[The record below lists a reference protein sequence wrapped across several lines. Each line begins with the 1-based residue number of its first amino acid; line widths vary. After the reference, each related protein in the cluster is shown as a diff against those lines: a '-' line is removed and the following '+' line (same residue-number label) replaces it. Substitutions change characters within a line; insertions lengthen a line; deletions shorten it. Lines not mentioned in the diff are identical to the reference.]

1 MPIPSLNRTFRSFQR
16 LRQIVNVFA
25 KHGFGHIIAQ
35 MNLGRYAPR
44 RWRLFRFRQFDA
56 DEPITPLSV
65 PERLRLAFEE
75 LGPTF
80 IKLAQILSTRP
91 DLISAIVGQE
101 EALDWI
107 QEFKKLQSQA
117 QPFPLAEVRTIV
129 ESDLRQ
135 PLDQVFGSFDP
146 APFAAASIAQVH
158 TATLRTGER
167 VIVKVQRP
175 HIAEVINADLN
186 LLNGL
191 AKRLE
196 KYVVETR
203 LYKPTELVREFAR
216 SIRREIDFTMEAAN
230 TDYFHRSISE
240 NKNVKIPKVY
250 WEFTNRRVLT
260 LERIDGLPIDAVQKL
275 DELGLDRERIAE
287 TLVDFFFKQIF
298 IDGFFHSDPHPGN
311 LLVLE
316 DGRLGLVDF
325 GMVGRISG
333 EMLDSICSWFIGVI
347 NRDVDRIIKTYI
359 RMGILG
365 DTTNTAA
372 LKLEMTDFL
381 DRYFNMPLSRIR
393 IGTLLEE
400 VIDASLRYQ
409 VHFPPAFLML
419 GKTVVTIE
427 AVVMN
432 LNENFDLLAFS
443 QPYITRLVMQQFEP
457 ERWAKQMY
465 GTVEDFAEMA
475 AALPLQL
482 HQILQKL
489 QKGNLKLEL
498 DHTNLDRLTG
508 VFDRVSNRVS
518 FSLIIAALIIGS
530 SILLQDVSLWEYKSI
545 LGLMGYLTAG
555 IFGVGLV
562 ISILRS
568 GRF

>member
-1 MPIPSLNRTFRSFQR
+1 MPIPNPSRTLKSIQR

-25 KHGFGHIIAQ
+25 KHGFGHIIAR

-44 RWRLFRFRQFDA
+44 RWRLFRFQRFDE
-56 DEPITPLSV
+56 DEPITPPSV
-65 PERLRLAFEE
+65 PQRWRLAFEE

-80 IKLAQILSTRP
+80 IKLAQILSTRS
-91 DLISAIVGQE
+91 DLISTIVGQE
-101 EALDWI
+101 EALEWI
-107 QEFKKLQSQA
+107 EEFRRLQSQA
-117 QPFPLAEVRTIV
+117 SPFPFDEVRTIV

-135 PLDQVFGSFDP
+135 PLDQIFASFDS

-158 TATLRTGER
+158 DATLRSGES
-167 VIVKVQRP
+167 VVVKVQRP
-175 HIAEVINADLN
+175 RIADEINTDLN
-186 LLNGL
+186 LLDWL

-196 KYVVETR
+196 KYVVESR
-203 LYKPTELVREFAR
+203 LYKPTELVREFSR
-216 SIRREIDFTMEAAN
+216 SIRREIEFTMEGAN
-230 TDYFHRSISE
+230 TDYFHRNFLD

-260 LERIDGLPIDAVQKL
+260 LERIDGYPIDAGGQLEEASIDQGKT
-275 DELGLDRERIAE
+275 AE
-287 TLVDFFFKQIF
+287 TLVDFFYQQIF

-311 LLVLE
+311 LFVLA
-316 DGRLGLVDF
+316 DGRIGLVDF

-333 EMLDSICSWFIGVI
+333 EMLDSICGWFVAILS
-347 NRDVDRIIKTYI
+347 RDVDRVVKTYV

-372 LKLEMTDFL
+372 LKMEMTDFL

-393 IGTLLEE
+393 IGALLDE
-400 VIDASLRYQ
+400 VVNASLRHEI
-409 VHFPPAFLML
+409 HFPSAFLML
-419 GKTVVTIE
+419 GKTVITIE
-427 AVVMN
+427 SVVMN
-432 LNENFDLLAFS
+432 LNPNFDLLAFS
-443 QPYITRLVMQQFEP
+443 QPYVSRIVLQQFEP
-457 ERWAKQMY
+457 ERWARQMY
-465 GTVEDFAEMA
+465 GTVEDLTEMA
-475 AALPLQL
+475 TELPLQL

-489 QKGNLKLEL
+489 QRGNLKLGL
-498 DHTNLDRLTG
+498 DHTNLDRLIG

-530 SILLQDVSLWEYKSI
+530 SILLQGVTSWGPKSI
-545 LGLMGYLTAG
+545 LGVMGYATAG
-555 IFGVGLV
+555 LFGIGLV